1 MATETVKYFCGDVEL
16 RGVYMEKTRRFLAI
30 GGKTSKHNYVG
41 TENRLVGH
49 PATGPDAILPVT
61 RKVFYKAFPSL
72 HKCDARCRHAKG
84 HNCEC
89 SCGGKYHGAG
99 D

>member
-1 MATETVKYFCGDVEL
+1 MYFSGSTPVKN
-16 RGVYMEKTRRFLAI
+16 VYGLANARFAAI
-30 GGKTSKHNYVG
+30 GGVKSKHNWYDG
-41 TENRLVGH
+41 FSRLVGR
-49 PATGPDAILPVT
+49 PETGPDAILPVT
-61 RKVFYKAFPSL
+61 RTIHYKSNPSL

-89 SCGGKYHGAG
+89 SCGGEFHGAA